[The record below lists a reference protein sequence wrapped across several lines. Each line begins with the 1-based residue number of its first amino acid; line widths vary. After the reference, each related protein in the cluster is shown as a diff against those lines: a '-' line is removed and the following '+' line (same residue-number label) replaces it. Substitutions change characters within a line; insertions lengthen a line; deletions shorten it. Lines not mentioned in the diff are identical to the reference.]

1 MFGKKKNSRVINS
14 LFEMYKIAH
23 EALSSVYMEDVYTV
37 DKYYK
42 THEAYSNTMLSVA
55 RAVSGEEG
63 VLQLSTLCEQFHSNN
78 VELLNRECEEIEE
91 KALRDSEKE
100 ESVGM
105 EGKYDGYV
113 TTVTKSP
120 VYSDRWQPT
129 FSEQPWQPPI
139 GERGWHAREGEM
151 GFRGQEQPAATF
163 VIGEGRGVESG
174 PFRGADENPAVKYIY
189 CIILIPPK
197 DSSIDVLNERD
208 KLINIL
214 RNKGFE
220 AKAVYTDELSVYSE
234 KLAAEF
240 EEMFEPIYASTGIQC
255 RCEVRCRG
263 KAEPVVRC
271 EEEDRK

>member
-23 EALSSVYMEDVYTV
+23 EELSSAYIKGIYTV
-37 DKYYK
+37 GEY
-42 THEAYSNTMLSVA
+42 TRIHEAYSNTMLSVA
-55 RAVSGEEG
+55 RAISGEEG
-63 VLQLSTLCEQFHSNN
+63 VLQLSTLCEQFHSKNA
-78 VELLNRECEEIEE
+78 ELLNRECEEMEE
-91 KALRDSEKE
+91 KALRDSKKE

-129 FSEQPWQPPI
+129 LSEQPWQPAI
-139 GERGWHAREGEM
+139 GEPCWHAREGEM
-151 GFRGQEQPAATF
+151 GSRGQEQPVATF

-174 PFRGADENPAVKYIY
+174 PLRGADEKPAVKYIY
-189 CIILIPPK
+189 RIILIPPK
-197 DSSIDVLNERD
+197 GSSIDVLNERD
-208 KLINIL
+208 KLINTL
-214 RNKGFE
+214 KNKGFE
-220 AKAVYTDELSVYSE
+220 AKAVYTDEFSVYSE

-240 EEMFEPIYASTGIQC
+240 EEMFEPIYASTGIKC
-255 RCEVRCRG
+255 RYEVRCGG

-271 EEEDRK
+271 EEEN

>member
-23 EALSSVYMEDVYTV
+23 EALSSVHMEDVYTV
-37 DKYYK
+37 DKYYR
-42 THEAYSNTMLSVA
+42 THEAYSNAMLSVA

-63 VLQLSTLCEQFHSNN
+63 VLQLSTLCEQFHSKNS
-78 VELLNRECEEIEE
+78 ELLNRECEEIEE

-105 EGKYDGYV
+105 EGKYDRYV
-113 TTVTKSP
+113 TTMTKGP
-120 VYSDRWQPT
+120 AFSDGWQPAIG
-129 FSEQPWQPPI
+129 EAGWQPAI
-139 GERGWHAREGEM
+139 GEAGWHAREGEM
-151 GFRGQEQPAATF
+151 GSSGQEQPVATF

-174 PFRGADENPAVKYIY
+174 PLRGADEKPDVKYIY

-234 KLAAEF
+234 KLTAEF
-240 EEMFEPIYASTGIQC
+240 EEMFEPIYASTGIKC
-255 RCEVRCRG
+255 GYEVRPGGRV
-263 KAEPVVRC
+263 EPVVRC
-271 EEEDRK
+271 E

>member
-23 EALSSVYMEDVYTV
+23 DAISSAHMEDVYTV
-37 DKYYK
+37 DEYNRI
-42 THEAYSNTMLSVA
+42 HETYSDTMLSVA

-63 VLQLSTLCEQFHSNN
+63 VLQLSTLCEQFHDEN
-78 VELLNRECEEIEE
+78 VERLNKECEEIEE
-91 KALRDSEKE
+91 RALRNCEME
-100 ESVGM
+100 ETTGM
-105 EGKYDGYV
+105 EEKYDGYV

-129 FSEQPWQPPI
+129 LSEQPWQPAI
-139 GERGWHAREGEM
+139 GEAGWHAREGEM
-151 GFRGQEQPAATF
+151 GSRGQEQPVATF

-174 PFRGADENPAVKYIY
+174 PLRGADEKPAVKYIY

-197 DSSIDVLNERD
+197 DSSIDVSNERN

-214 RNKGFE
+214 KNKGFE

-240 EEMFEPIYASTGIQC
+240 EEMFEPIYASTGIKC
-255 RCEVRCRG
+255 RYEVRCRG

-271 EEEDRK
+271 EKEDRK